1 MSFSMTLETR
11 DGVDLAFKIFQFTEL
26 VPDRLRASVMVV
38 APARLFED
46 ALAGHVG
53 DRGGVRGGDGGH
65 GEMAA
70 DLTGVIFSTERVLS
84 AELDTECLGG
94 MSATLRVFLGLL
106 GEEVFPD

>member
-11 DGVDLAFKIFQFTEL
+11 DGVDPAFKIFQFTEL

-53 DRGGVRGGDGGH
+53 DRGGEAMEGMGGLVG
-65 GEMAA
+65 